1 MRNILFFFIPALLLQ
16 GCGSGNTQ
24 SQDISDDKIAR
35 IMADLYVA
43 EAATIG
49 MTGYSRDSLMQV
61 YYNQVF
67 EMHGTNKV
75 VYENN
80 LRLISNDLQHLKQVV
95 LEAQKLLEDKGG
107 N

>member
-1 MRNILFFFIPALLLQ
+1 MKNILVFLIPALLLH
-16 GCGSGNTQ
+16 GCTGAGSEKQ
-24 SQDISDDKIAR
+24 EISDEKVAR

-43 EAATIG
+43 EAATVG
-49 MTGYSRDSLMQV
+49 MTGYSKDSLMQV

-67 EMHGTNKV
+67 EMHGTDKV
-75 VYENN
+75 IYENS

-95 LEAQKLLEDKGG
+95 LDAQKLLEDKGG

>member
-1 MRNILFFFIPALLLQ
+1 MKNILFFFIPALLLQ
-16 GCGSGNTQ
+16 GCSSANTQ

-49 MTGYSRDSLMQV
+49 MTGYSRDSLIQV

>member
-1 MRNILFFFIPALLLQ
+1 MKNILFFSIPALLLQ
-16 GCGSGNTQ
+16 GCQGENSQ
-24 SQDISDDKIAR
+24 SQDISDEKIAR
-35 IMADLYVA
+35 IMADLYIA

-49 MTGYSRDSLMQV
+49 MTGYSKDSLMQV

-67 EMHGTNKV
+67 EMHGTDKV

-95 LEAQKLLEDKGG
+95 LEARELLEEKGG

>member
-1 MRNILFFFIPALLLQ
+1 MKKILVFFIPALLLQ
-16 GCGSGNTQ
+16 GCESANSEKQ
-24 SQDISDDKIAR
+24 EISDEKVAR

-49 MTGYSRDSLMQV
+49 MTGYSKDSLLQD

-67 EMHGTNKV
+67 EMHGTDKV

-95 LEAQKLLEDKGG
+95 LDAQKLLEDKGG